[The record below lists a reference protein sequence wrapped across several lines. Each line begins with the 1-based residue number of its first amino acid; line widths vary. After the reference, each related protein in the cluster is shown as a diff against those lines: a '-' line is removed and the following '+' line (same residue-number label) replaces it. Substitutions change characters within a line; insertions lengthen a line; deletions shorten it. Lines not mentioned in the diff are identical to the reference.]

1 MEISSFR
8 GLAELGMDDSIFFN
22 QWPMNSVND
31 LISGSPFSE
40 DLNQYSYQQPAQI
53 NLKRAIDWSQS
64 KDINSTPSKHLKS
77 TSTWNSNFQFVNSTN
92 HQVTMAV
99 KPENQ
104 EIWSPSSTLC
114 FPTSSE
120 SINVLDQYENKLW
133 LKPCESGAKRISTN
147 TRQMPHP
154 QDHILAER
162 KRREKLS
169 QRFIA
174 LTALVPGL
182 TKMDKASVLGDA
194 IKYMK
199 QLQEKVKIL
208 EEQITNKKKTM
219 ECVVFVKKYEIYD
232 DDDAEKCS
240 MISETLLPE
249 IEARSCNKDIIVR
262 IHCEKRKGIMEK
274 AVSEIEKL
282 HLSVVNS
289 NVITF
294 GDSVLNITVVAQ
306 QKDEEFSMNMKEVV
320 KKLRGALKSFM

>member
-1 MEISSFR
+1 
-8 GLAELGMDDSIFFN
+8 MDDSIFFN
-22 QWPMNSVND
+22 QCPTNSLND
-31 LISGSPFSE
+31 LISGSIPCPFSE
-40 DLNQYSYQQPAQI
+40 DLHPYSYQQPGLI
-53 NLKRAIDWSQS
+53 NLKRAIDSS
-64 KDINSTPSKHLKS
+64 KSEDNSTPSKHLKT
-77 TSTWNSNFQFVNSTN
+77 TSTWNSMKHENFQFLNSNSTN
-92 HQVTMAV
+92 QVTMV

-104 EIWSPSSTLC
+104 EIWSPSSTLS

-120 SINVLDQYENKLW
+120 SINVLDHQYENKFS
-133 LKPCESGAKRISTN
+133 LKPFELGAKRISTN
-147 TRQMPHP
+147 TRQLPHP

-208 EEQITNKKKTM
+208 EEQTKKKTM
-219 ECVVFVKKYEIYD
+219 ESVVFVKKSEIYD
-232 DDDAEKCS
+232 ENCS
-240 MISETLLPE
+240 SSANGPMITETLPE
-249 IEARSCNKDIIVR
+249 IEARSCNKDIIIR

-306 QKDEEFSMNMKEVV
+306 KDEEFSMNMKEVV